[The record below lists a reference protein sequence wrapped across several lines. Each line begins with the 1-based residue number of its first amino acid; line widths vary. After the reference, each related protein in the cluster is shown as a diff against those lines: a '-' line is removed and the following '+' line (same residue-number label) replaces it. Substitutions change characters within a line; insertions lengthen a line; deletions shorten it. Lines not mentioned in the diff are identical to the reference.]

1 MAYLYLT
8 KQIGIAVVFGVWAYI
23 VAKGLFARSSL
34 RLSPVEEVALLVP
47 AGLAVA
53 IGLLFV
59 LGLAGVLTA
68 PGVLG
73 GAALA
78 LALACWRLRGH
89 LASGLSRTVHAATGL
104 SGIGATIG
112 LARRAIV
119 SREVLTRLAMIAIVG
134 TVLAP
139 VALNGLTPPL
149 HSDEVRYHLPYALHF
164 VEQGRIASDLYLR
177 FPFFTLNVNLLY
189 AAAIVFGDDVTPHF
203 VHLLLGSLAGLA
215 LYVLAAPVCG
225 RVTAFC
231 AVILFFVTPNFR
243 VFAPTAYI
251 DLGLAAFIT
260 STIACLD
267 RARERPALVVCAGL
281 AFGAALGS
289 KYLALAFVPL
299 LVAWAAYRTRAG
311 AQIARFAAIAML
323 TGAPWYVYN
332 FVWTGNP
339 VSPFA
344 GDWFGSWPWTAE
356 DLAVQTQQLTQERY
370 ERSLSGLLSFP
381 YYLVTDSWRFSI
393 SSVPG
398 LLAPGLVALA
408 LLPLWNRNM
417 RPYGFIV
424 LVVLIAWFFSTP
436 HFRYLTAI
444 LPVLCLISV
453 WSVERI
459 LPILWLVVS
468 LVARRQTIPA
478 GARRHVSYAAAAI
491 VLFFAEYH
499 FWLHSRWLDAAAV
512 TERVVH
518 RDRFLREKIPV
529 YGVVEH
535 LRRTGAQE
543 EVIFAFPPGALFS
556 YARKNLVVGDY
567 FGPMGY
573 RQIYFVNS
581 VCEERFV
588 EQLQLKDVSLLVL
601 SQRVLNNSPTLKN
614 YVTSRLTSEYA
625 DRHAAVFRIE
635 SNNESPYGGSQQDS
649 MDSWHAH
656 VAAGDDIQVIPYFPV
671 TSDEL
676 VQGFVR
682 IVNHSDE
689 AGTVVIHG
697 IDDAGTRYGP
707 ATLALEARQ
716 ARGFTSDDWIACDF
730 AKRVSGDLRNNEA
743 GSWWL
748 SLATELDIEALSYIR
763 TEDRFETSHEVA
775 RTTQGPDGQTIHHVP
790 FFNPG
795 NERSQAS
802 HLRLINPGTRDV
814 AVTIAGRDDA
824 GETAG
829 EEVRLSLPG
838 GTACW
843 LSASEL
849 ESGASDGD
857 GSGCDIIS
865 GRLRNGRGGW
875 RLSVAAGGGD
885 IQVMSLLVN
894 PTGHLT
900 NVSASGGVKS
910 GADTLPLVFPV
921 PDSDEEPKGFVR
933 IINHSNA
940 AGTVEIHGI
949 DDTGRAHG
957 PVILALDGQEAV
969 HLDSRDLEAG
979 NPAKGLP
986 KGLGDG
992 DGYWRLRLAT
1002 ELEIEALAYIGTEDG
1017 LVTSMHEVA
1026 RTTQGA
1032 EGETVHYVP
1041 FFNPGRNTRQVS
1053 WLRLSNS
1060 SRRDVEVTIEGR
1072 DTAGMAAPEG
1082 VVRLTLPAGQ
1092 VCMLSAQALESGE
1105 PESEY
1110 DTCTGEQF
1118 DFEGR
1123 FGKGAGKWSLIVI
1136 AEGGDIQVMSLLK
1149 GTTGSLANMSVP
1161 NRMPTGRPASRT
1173 QLDALPDVT
1182 IVQVEGWGPR
1192 SSKIGE
1198 SFNVQPSGNSAL
1210 WFRFRELDRN
1220 TDYKVYVGSRPAD
1233 TTTNSEKSL
1242 ITAGL
1247 TPRRSRQLVS
1257 TEGKVP
1263 IHLVDSF
1270 RGKQLI
1276 GHFHVQPQ

>member
-1 MAYLYLT
+1 MAYLYLA
-8 KQIGIAVVFGVWAYI
+8 KQIGIAVAFGVWAYI

-59 LGLAGVLTA
+59 LGLAGVLTT
-68 PGVLG
+68 PGILG

-89 LASGLSRTVHAATGL
+89 LASGLSRTVHAAAGL

-164 VEQGRIASDLYLR
+164 VEQGRIAPDLYLR

-231 AVILFFVTPNFR
+231 AVMLFFVTPNFR

-356 DLAVQTQQLTQERY
+356 DLATQTQQLTQERY

-393 SSVPG
+393 SSVPD
-398 LLAPGLVALA
+398 LLAPGLVALV

-424 LVVLIAWFFSTP
+424 LVVVIAWFFSTP
-436 HFRYLTAI
+436 YFRYLTAI

-556 YARKNLVVGDY
+556 YARKNRVVGDV

-573 RQIYFVNS
+573 RQIYFGNS

-601 SQRVLNNSPTLKN
+601 SQRVLNNRPALKN
-614 YVTSRLTSEYA
+614 HVTSRLTSEYA

-697 IDDAGTRYGP
+697 IDDAGTQYGP

-865 GRLRNGRGGW
+865 GRLRNGQGGW
-875 RLSVAAGGGD
+875 RLSVAAGGGEV
-885 IQVMSLLVN
+885 QVMSLLVN

-910 GADTLPLVFPV
+910 GAYTLPLVFPV
-921 PDSDEEPKGFVR
+921 PDSDEEPKGFAR
-933 IINHSNA
+933 IVNHSNA

-957 PVILALDGQEAV
+957 PSHPGAGRAGGGAPRL
-969 HLDSRDLEAG
+969 SRSGGRQCREG
-979 NPAKGLP
+979 PAQ
-986 KGLGDG
+986 GLGR
-992 DGYWRLRLAT
+992 WRRVL
-1002 ELEIEALAYIGTEDG
+1002 
-1017 LVTSMHEVA
+1017 
-1026 RTTQGA
+1026 
-1032 EGETVHYVP
+1032 
-1041 FFNPGRNTRQVS
+1041 
-1053 WLRLSNS
+1053 
-1060 SRRDVEVTIEGR
+1060 
-1072 DTAGMAAPEG
+1072 APETRHG
-1082 VVRLTLPAGQ
+1082 VGNR
-1092 VCMLSAQALESGE
+1092 
-1105 PESEY
+1105 
-1110 DTCTGEQF
+1110 
-1118 DFEGR
+1118 
-1123 FGKGAGKWSLIVI
+1123 SL
-1136 AEGGDIQVMSLLK
+1136 
-1149 GTTGSLANMSVP
+1149 
-1161 NRMPTGRPASRT
+1161 
-1173 QLDALPDVT
+1173 
-1182 IVQVEGWGPR
+1182 
-1192 SSKIGE
+1192 
-1198 SFNVQPSGNSAL
+1198 
-1210 WFRFRELDRN
+1210 
-1220 TDYKVYVGSRPAD
+1220 
-1233 TTTNSEKSL
+1233 
-1242 ITAGL
+1242 GL
-1247 TPRRSRQLVS
+1247 RRR
-1257 TEGKVP
+1257 
-1263 IHLVDSF
+1263 
-1270 RGKQLI
+1270 
-1276 GHFHVQPQ
+1276 